1 LRPKLSCGKGWLAV
15 ANPRPIFEVRDSHR
29 GDAYP
34 KPERNPVTL
43 RNVRTSRPRARV
55 IAAALALTAGQAAG
69 QGAPSTDIH
78 LLSLGIRDGHVSA
91 GTPVNITARP
101 GYDNQPSF
109 TPDGASILFTSV
121 REDAQSDIYRYDIT
135 TRQTTRITRTPESE
149 YSATVMP
156 DGRRMSVI
164 RVEADSTQRLW
175 SFAIDGTDPRV
186 VLADVKP
193 VGYHA
198 WANDST
204 LALFVLGSPA
214 TLQVASART
223 GLARTVIGGIGR
235 SIHRIPGGQ
244 TISFV
249 HKVSPTEWW
258 IRRLDAARDSTTALV
273 RTLPRSEDYAW
284 LPDGSALM
292 ASGNTLYRW
301 SPPAAGATIASE
313 WKAIATFSE
322 PGLQQ
327 ISRLAVSP
335 RGDRVALVSA
345 EAPPR

>member
-1 LRPKLSCGKGWLAV
+1 MARALSMV
-15 ANPRPIFEVRDSHR
+15 
-29 GDAYP
+29 
-34 KPERNPVTL
+34 
-43 RNVRTSRPRARV
+43 
-55 IAAALALTAGQAAG
+55 AALLVVASDADS

-78 LLSLGIRDGHVSA
+78 LLPLAISDGRVSV
-91 GTPVNITARP
+91 GTPVNITARS

-121 REDAQSDIYRYDIT
+121 REDAQSDIYRYDIA
-135 TRQTTRITRTPESE
+135 TRQTTRVTRTPESE
-149 YSATVMP
+149 YSATVVP

-175 SFAIDGTDPRV
+175 SFAMDGSDPRV
-186 VLADVKP
+186 VLANVKP

-214 TLQVASART
+214 TLQVANART
-223 GLARTVIGGIGR
+223 GIARTVAAGIGR

-258 IRRLDAARDSTTALV
+258 IRRLDPMRDSITALV
-273 RTLPRSEDYAW
+273 STLPRAEDYAW

-292 ASGNTLYRW
+292 ASGNKLYHW
-301 SPPAAGATIASE
+301 SPPAAGTTTASD
-313 WKAIATFSE
+313 WQVIATFSE

-327 ISRLAVSP
+327 LSRLAVSP
-335 RGDRVALVSA
+335 RGDRVAVVSA
-345 EAPPR
+345 EGPPR